1 MSLSREVSQAKSAI
15 SAITTDN
22 IETQKPKASGA
33 VDDVGGIGRQI
44 AGLARQA
51 EGNDVTISGG
61 VTRSRSGLS
70 TLESAKHEF
79 TTTLTNIQRELQ
91 EAHTRFQDA
100 LTNAEQT
107 FNTSFASA
115 QNALNGAVDSIE
127 SANDSN
133 KGLHNQIQDLAS

>member
-1 MSLSREVSQAKSAI
+1 MSISREVSQAKSAI

-51 EGNDVTISGG
+51 EGNDATITGNAVRLRAELTTLEG
-61 VTRSRSGLS
+61 VKNDFMS
-70 TLESAKHEF
+70 TL
-79 TTTLTNIQRELQ
+79 TTLQRELQ
-91 EAHTRFQDA
+91 EAHDRFQNA

-107 FNTSFASA
+107 FNTSFANAQTELNSA
-115 QNALNGAVDSIE
+115 TQSID
-127 SANDSN
+127 SANDGN
-133 KGLHNQIQDLAS
+133 KRLHDQIQELAS